1 MGADIV
7 VAHHPHVPMNY
18 ETVGDK
24 VIFYSL
30 GNFVFDTD
38 YQRAQ
43 FNTELGLF
51 VGIHFTEHAYSF
63 EPYGIRI
70 DRTKERIVH
79 GELPRIFT
87 DVQPEQYELLAPL
100 AAKVFIA
107 NTKRQLSFLY
117 PEKFANATEEQW
129 LADFYEPLRSG
140 RVPGETLDMQIMY
153 PLSQREAEG
162 AWKRS
167 TLEEV
172 KEFRLEQ
179 L

>member
-162 AWKRS
+162 TWKRS